1 VRGTWDLKI
10 EIAPVLKTTGSPSS
24 PTYTTGDFKLAWRR
38 RPAPPDSEKFYNF
51 TILACQLN
59 EEEEGVAPTDSRLR
73 PDQRLME
80 QGNWDESNKEKLRLE
95 DKQRTERRRRE
106 AEAEQAAA
114 EGRPYPAYEPMWFK
128 REKAEGSEEFVHVFK
143 NTYWEAKAAQNFEG
157 CPEIY

>member
-1 VRGTWDLKI
+1 LFNQLISPQVNPLGGVYVQFVDSGRRYSWRKVTTTVNNIIVGKLWVDQHGEM
-10 EIAPVLKTTGSPSS
+10 EIKGSQ
-24 PTYTTGDFKLAWRR
+24 A
-38 RPAPPDSEKFYNF
+38 
-51 TILACQLN
+51 
-59 EEEEGVAPTDSRLR
+59 
-73 PDQRLME
+73 
-80 QGNWDESNKEKLRLE
+80 
-95 DKQRTERRRRE
+95 